1 MHVQYFVCFYSLPG
15 WVAVSTLIKLTLP
28 YKCYLLVSQGL
39 WVLNAVVC
47 ALDTFDP
54 FMFADH
60 FLWDG

>member
-1 MHVQYFVCFYSLPG
+1 
-15 WVAVSTLIKLTLP
+15 LP

>member
-15 WVAVSTLIKLTLP
+15 WVAVSTFIKLTLP
-28 YKCYLLVSQGL
+28 CKCYLLVSQGL
-39 WVLNAVVC
+39 WVRVLV
-47 ALDTFDP
+47 TFDP